1 MFDKHADVVNFVLAY
16 DVLST
21 IPNWD
26 NLRLLDSEALGE
38 HLLDRLH
45 MLRRHYR
52 RLLWRRRRSLTLK

>member
-52 RLLWRRRRSLTLK
+52 RLLWRRTRSLTLK